1 MWRICVS
8 SVKIRLKFIKKFC
21 KNRNSKKK
29 MASLGLRKD
38 ENGDYKYID
47 PNDTTS
53 EFVPVR
59 NHGRKSSHN

>member
-1 MWRICVS
+1 MS
-8 SVKIRLKFIKKFC
+8 SKH
-21 KNRNSKKK
+21 RNSKKK

-53 EFVPVR
+53 KFVPVR
-59 NHGRKSSHN
+59 NNTSKSPNS

>member
-1 MWRICVS
+1 MGN
-8 SVKIRLKFIKKFC
+8 

-47 PNDTTS
+47 PNDTT
-53 EFVPVR
+53 PVR

>member
-1 MWRICVS
+1 MS
-8 SVKIRLKFIKKFC
+8 NKLK
-21 KNRNSKKK
+21 NTKKK

-59 NHGRKSSHN
+59 NKLSKGAKH

>member
-1 MWRICVS
+1 MGN
-8 SVKIRLKFIKKFC
+8 

-47 PNDTTS
+47 LSDTTS

>member
-1 MWRICVS
+1 MGN
-8 SVKIRLKFIKKFC
+8 KL
-21 KNRNSKKK
+21 RNTKKK

-59 NHGRKSSHN
+59 NRKKSSERD

>member
-1 MWRICVS
+1 MS
-8 SVKIRLKFIKKFC
+8 NKHK
-21 KNRNSKKK
+21 NSKKK

-59 NHGRKSSHN
+59 NNISKCTKH

>member
-1 MWRICVS
+1 MMQMTS
-8 SVKIRLKFIKKFC
+8 KYK
-21 KNRNSKKK
+21 NSKKK

-38 ENGDYKYID
+38 SNGDYIYID

-59 NHGRKSSHN
+59 NKKEK

>member
-1 MWRICVS
+1 MTT
-8 SVKIRLKFIKKFC
+8 KH
-21 KNRNSKKK
+21 KNTKKK

-38 ENGDYKYID
+38 EHGDYKYID

-59 NHGRKSSHN
+59 NKKIK